1 MIRRPPRS
9 TLFPYTTLFRSLHR
23 DSSRGAGA
31 TQHVRVAEGRA
42 GEQHGW
48 LVHRDWAPR
57 TLRGPVHAVVA
68 RRFADSA
75 QQQLGIERRA
85 AVNRRKP
92 DAGTSTDT
100 VPLVFDAISRSNME
114 IPRGSSLH
122 QDGIRRLRWDG
133 PRVTN

>member
-1 MIRRPPRS
+1 ARCDAARPG
-9 TLFPYTTLFRSLHR
+9 
-23 DSSRGAGA
+23 SRGAGRRA
-31 TQHVRVAEGRA
+31 APVARP
-42 GEQHGW
+42 
-48 LVHRDWAPR
+48 PR
-57 TLRGPVHAVVA
+57 LGSTTLRGPVHAVVA